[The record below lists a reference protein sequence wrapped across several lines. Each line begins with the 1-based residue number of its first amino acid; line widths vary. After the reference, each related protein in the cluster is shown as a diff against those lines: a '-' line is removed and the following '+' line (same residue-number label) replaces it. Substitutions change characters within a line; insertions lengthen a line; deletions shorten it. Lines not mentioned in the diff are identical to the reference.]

1 MSIRTSGGWQ
11 DALLAHGPQA
21 AQVLDLWRITLVVC
35 TVVFALVL
43 LALLLALWRAPRG
56 THETQPQVAPDD
68 RRPLRGVGV
77 AIAASALLLLALLVG
92 SVATDRALAQMGLR
106 DALHIELTGHQWWWS
121 IHYDDPDPSRT
132 FDTANELHLPL
143 GRPAILTLR
152 SGDVIHSVWIPS
164 LAGKKDLIP
173 GRTTTLTLRA
183 DRAGLYRGQC
193 AEFCGAQHAWMAL
206 PVSVDEPAQFDA
218 WADAQR
224 ATAKPPA
231 DELAR
236 RGQSLV
242 LRGDCAMC
250 HAIRGTDAGARQGPD
265 LTHLAARGT
274 LGAGTLPN
282 DAAHLAAWVSN
293 PAAHKPGVNMPSTAF
308 SPDELQAVVAYLQSL
323 Q

>member
-1 MSIRTSGGWQ
+1 MGTTAAWQ

-21 AQVLDLWRITLVVC
+21 AQVLDLWRITLGVC

-43 LALLLALWRAPRG
+43 LALLLALWRAPRA
-56 THETQPQVAPDD
+56 THETPAQIAHDD
-68 RRPLRGVGV
+68 RVPLRRV
-77 AIAASALLLLALLVG
+77 AIATGASALLLIALLAG
-92 SVATDRALAQMGLR
+92 SVATDRALAHLALR

-132 FDTANELHLPL
+132 FDTANELHLPR

-183 DRAGLYRGQC
+183 DRAGSYRGQC

-206 PVSVDEPAQFDA
+206 PVSVDEPARFDA

-224 ATAKPPA
+224 ASAKPPA
-231 DELAR
+231 DELTR
-236 RGQSLV
+236 RGQQLV

-250 HAIRGTDAGARQGPD
+250 HSIRGTDASARQGPD
-265 LTHLAARGT
+265 LTHLAMRST
-274 LGAGTLPN
+274 LGAGALPN
-282 DAAHLAAWVSN
+282 DAAHLAAWISD
-293 PAAHKPGVNMPSTAF
+293 PAAHKPGVNMPSHTFA
-308 SPDELQAVVAYLQSL
+308 PDELQAVVAYLRSL

>member
-1 MSIRTSGGWQ
+1 MTMRAAGGWQ

-21 AQVLDLWRITLVVC
+21 AQVLDLWRITLAVC
-35 TVVFALVL
+35 SVVFALVL
-43 LALLLALWRAPRG
+43 LALLLALWRTPRG
-56 THETQPQVAPDD
+56 TGETPPQTAPDD
-68 RRPLRGVGV
+68 RRPLRR
-77 AIAASALLLLALLVG
+77 ISAALAVSALLLLGLLAG
-92 SVATDRALAQMGLR
+92 SVATDRALAQLALR

-143 GRPAILTLR
+143 GRPAILTLH
-152 SGDVIHSVWIPS
+152 SNDVIHSVWIPS

-206 PVSVDEPAQFDA
+206 PVSVDEPARFDA

-224 ATAKPPA
+224 AAAKPAA
-231 DELAR
+231 DDLTR

-242 LRGDCAMC
+242 LNGDCAMC
-250 HAIRGTDAGARQGPD
+250 HAIRGTDANARQGPD

-274 LGAGTLPN
+274 LGAGALPN
-282 DAAHLAAWVSN
+282 DAAHLAAWISD
-293 PAAHKPGVNMPSTAF
+293 PAAHKPGVNMPSHAF
-308 SPDELQAVVAYLQSL
+308 APDDLQAIVAYLGSL

>member
-1 MSIRTSGGWQ
+1 MIGNTSGGWQ

-21 AQVLDLWRITLVVC
+21 AQVLDLWRVTLAVC
-35 TVVFALVL
+35 SVVFALVL

-56 THETQPQVAPDD
+56 THETAPLIAPDD
-68 RRPLRGVGV
+68 RIPLRRVGG
-77 AIAASALLLLALLVG
+77 AIAASALLLLGLLGG
-92 SVATDRALAQMGLR
+92 SVATDRALAQLVLR
-106 DALHIELTGHQWWWS
+106 DALHVELTGRQWWWS
-121 IHYDDPDPSRT
+121 IHYDDPDPSRG

-143 GRPAILTLR
+143 GRPVILTLR

-193 AEFCGAQHAWMAL
+193 AEFCGAQHAWMGL
-206 PVSVDEPAQFDA
+206 PVSVDEPARFEA

-224 ATAKPPA
+224 AAAKPPA

-236 RGQSLV
+236 RGQRLM
-242 LRGDCAMC
+242 LNGACAMC
-250 HAIRGTDAGARQGPD
+250 HAIRGTDANARQGPD

-274 LGAGTLPN
+274 LAAGTLPN

-293 PAAHKPGVNMPSTAF
+293 PAAHKPGVNMPSATF
-308 SPDELQAVVAYLQSL
+308 SPDELQAVVAYLRGL

>member
-1 MSIRTSGGWQ
+1 MNASTSGGWQ

-21 AQVLDLWRITLVVC
+21 AQVLDLWRITLAVC
-35 TVVFALVL
+35 TLVFALVL
-43 LALLLALWRAPRG
+43 LALLVALWRAPRG
-56 THETQPQVAPDD
+56 THETAPQIAPDD
-68 RRPLRGVGV
+68 RKPLRRVGV
-77 AIAASALLLLALLVG
+77 AIAASTLLLLALLVG
-92 SVATDRALAQMGLR
+92 SVVTDRALAQLGLR

-206 PVSVDEPAQFDA
+206 PVSVDEPARFDA

-224 ATAKPPA
+224 ATAKPPG

-236 RGQSLV
+236 RGQRLV
-242 LRGDCAMC
+242 LGGDCVMC

-282 DAAHLAAWVSN
+282 DASHLAAWVSN
-293 PAAHKPGVNMPSTAF
+293 PAAHKPGVNMPSATF
-308 SPDELQAVVAYLQSL
+308 SPDDLQAVVAYLRSL